1 MKQQMIVT
9 VCQLYAKPAFELNR
23 MQGVKPTILHH
34 RLGEIMRFLIIFIAL
49 FCATSTS
56 IAVEN
61 EKMMQ
66 AYFSVVMI
74 RGYQNSGGLAYG
86 SGVVVGDNKVITNCH
101 VLRKTTQPW
110 VSRGEDTYTIL
121 AVKADT
127 WHDLCLVSTFG
138 LPFKPATIGKSSDLK
153 FGQQVVAFGHS
164 NGVPAPLTSVGNVEG
179 LFPSEHGKIIRSS
192 AKFLIG
198 ASGSGLFDTEGRLV
212 GINTF
217 KTSGAG
223 GGVHYAVPIEFLTP
237 LEQQPEQKTFPVI
250 GKALWEEDEDKKPY
264 YMQAA
269 VPEVRQDWV
278 KLAEVAQKWAKAEPQ
293 STEAFYALGLAYEN
307 LSKADLAAQAYKKS
321 ADIEADNYEAWVKI
335 GTLAKARG
343 DTAEMHRAQLALNNI
358 DKDLG
363 AEYSVLMEC
372 NAAC

>member
-1 MKQQMIVT
+1 
-9 VCQLYAKPAFELNR
+9 
-23 MQGVKPTILHH
+23 
-34 RLGEIMRFLIIFIAL
+34 MRFLIVFIAL
-49 FCATSTS
+49 LSFAPPS
-56 IAVEN
+56 IAAEN
-61 EKMMQ
+61 EKMME
-66 AYFSVVMI
+66 AYFSVVMV
-74 RGYQNSGGLAYG
+74 RGYQETGGLAYG

-101 VLRKTTQPW
+101 VLRKSKQPW
-110 VSRGEDTYTIL
+110 VSRGEDTYHIVS
-121 AVKADT
+121 VKTDA

-138 LPFKPATIGKSSDLK
+138 LPFKPATIGKSTDLR
-153 FGQQVVAFGHS
+153 FGQQVIAFGHS

-179 LFPSEHGKIIRSS
+179 LFPAEHGKIIRSS

-198 ASGSGLFDTEGRLV
+198 ASGSGLFDAEGRLV

-217 KTSGAG
+217 KTSGKG
-223 GGVHYAVPIEFLTP
+223 GGAHYAVPIEFLAP
-237 LEQQPEQKTFPVI
+237 LELQPEQKTFPVD
-250 GKALWEEDEDKKPY
+250 GKALWEEDEDKKPF

-269 VPEVRQDWV
+269 VPEVRQDWM
-278 KLAEVAQKWAKAEPQ
+278 KLAEVAQNWTRAEPQ
-293 STEAFYALGLAYEN
+293 STEAFYTLGLAYEN

-321 ADIEADNYEAWVKI
+321 ADIEANNHEAWVKI